1 MRDDIAHFTNV
12 DVPGLADGILNNARR
27 PDDVFEIAGLMPL
40 YWTIDSKA
48 RLFTGI
54 AEGDVSMADAIGL
67 LEAMAG
73 ANAMSYRKLFDGRTA
88 ITSMSVDEMLSL
100 CARIRSYH
108 EQGMMGALAIVA
120 TAEQTVNFARLLG
133 ALASAERPI
142 KVFDSPRQARN
153 WIEDQATERE
163 TA

>member
-1 MRDDIAHFTNV
+1 
-12 DVPGLADGILNNARR
+12 L
-27 PDDVFEIAGLMPL
+27 PDDDSEASRLMPL
-40 YWTIDSKA
+40 FWTIDSKA
-48 RLFTGI
+48 RLFTGV
-54 AEGDVSMADAIGL
+54 AEGDVSMRDALDL

-73 ANAMSYRKLFDGRTA
+73 AKAMSYRKLFDSRA
-88 ITSMSVDEMLSL
+88 AAPRLSSDELLSL

-120 TAEQTVNFARLLG
+120 TAEQTTVFARLLG

-153 WIEDQATERE
+153 WIDYQAKERE
-163 TA
+163 PA

>member
-1 MRDDIAHFTNV
+1 
-12 DVPGLADGILNNARR
+12 
-27 PDDVFEIAGLMPL
+27 MPL

-48 RLFTGI
+48 RLFTGV
-54 AEGDVSMADAIGL
+54 AEGNVSMSDAVDL

-73 ANAMSYRKLFDGRTA
+73 AKAMSYRKLFDSRAATPSL
-88 ITSMSVDEMLSL
+88 TSDELLSL

-120 TAEQTVNFARLLG
+120 TAEQTVVFARLLG
-133 ALASAERPI
+133 ALASAKRPI

-153 WIEDQATERE
+153 WIDLGKERE